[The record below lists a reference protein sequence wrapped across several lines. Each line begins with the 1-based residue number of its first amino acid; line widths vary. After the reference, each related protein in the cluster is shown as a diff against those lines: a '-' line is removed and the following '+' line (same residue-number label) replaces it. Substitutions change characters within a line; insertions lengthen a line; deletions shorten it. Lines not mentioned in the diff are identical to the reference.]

1 MGRRKVNV
9 DSTNEDGQG
18 PKMAAEIPYKDIGL
32 RVRTLR
38 EANDYTRDA
47 FAEKIE
53 ISTKFLYEIEMG
65 KKGFSVEILYK
76 ISQALCVSND
86 YLLTGN
92 EIQKVPDK
100 IVDILEGFT
109 PSQLTHIHEI
119 LKWTQEL
126 TLLPRK

>member
-1 MGRRKVNV
+1 MGRTGKSK
-9 DSTNEDGQG
+9 STID
-18 PKMAAEIPYKDIGL
+18 IPYKDIGL

-38 EANDYTRDA
+38 EANDFTRDA

-76 ISQALCVSND
+76 ISKALCVSND

-92 EIQKVPDK
+92 DIQKVPDK

-109 PSQLTHIHEI
+109 PTQLTHIHEI

-126 TLLPRK
+126 TLLSRD

>member
-1 MGRRKVNV
+1 MQV
-9 DSTNEDGQG
+9 
-18 PKMAAEIPYKDIGL
+18 EIPYRDIGL

-47 FAEKIE
+47 FAEKID

-76 ISQALCVSND
+76 ISKALCVSND

-92 EIQKVPDK
+92 EFQKVPEK
-100 IVDILEGFT
+100 IVDVLEGFT
-109 PSQLTHIHEI
+109 PSQLARVHDI
-119 LKWTQEL
+119 LKTMQEI
-126 TLLPRK
+126 TLLKDKDE

>member
-1 MGRRKVNV
+1 MPV
-9 DSTNEDGQG
+9 E
-18 PKMAAEIPYKDIGL
+18 MPYRDIGL

-47 FAEKIE
+47 FAEKID

-65 KKGFSVEILYK
+65 KKGFSAETLFR
-76 ISQALCVSND
+76 ISKALCVSND

-92 EIQKVPDK
+92 EIQKVPEK

-109 PSQLTHIHEI
+109 PNQLARVHEI
-119 LKWTQEL
+119 LKTMQEL
-126 TLLPRK
+126 TLMKEEH

>member
-1 MGRRKVNV
+1 MQV
-9 DSTNEDGQG
+9 E
-18 PKMAAEIPYKDIGL
+18 MPYKEIGL

-76 ISQALCVSND
+76 ISKVLSVSND
-86 YLLTGN
+86 YILTGN
-92 EIQKVPDK
+92 VSNK
-100 IVDILEGFT
+100 IPEQTMDILESFT
-109 PSQLTHIHEI
+109 PSQLAHVQDI
-119 LKWTQEL
+119 LRTMKEL
-126 TLLPRK
+126 TVMSAQE

>member
-1 MGRRKVNV
+1 MPV
-9 DSTNEDGQG
+9 E
-18 PKMAAEIPYKDIGL
+18 MPYKDIGL
-32 RVRTLR
+32 RVRSLR

-47 FAEKIE
+47 FAEKID

-76 ISQALCVSND
+76 ISKALCVSND

-92 EIQKVPDK
+92 EIQKVPEK

-109 PSQLTHIHEI
+109 PNQLSRVHVI
-119 LKWTQEL
+119 LKTMQEL
-126 TLLPRK
+126 SLMKEEH